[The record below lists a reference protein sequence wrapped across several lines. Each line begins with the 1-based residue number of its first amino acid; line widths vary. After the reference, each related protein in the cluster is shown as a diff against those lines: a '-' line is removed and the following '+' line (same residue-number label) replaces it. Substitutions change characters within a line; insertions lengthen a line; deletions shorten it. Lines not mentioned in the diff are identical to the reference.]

1 MNKLKNLRV
10 KAFTL
15 VEMLVVLLII
25 SVLMLLFVPNLT
37 KQKEAVSDTGNAAVV
52 KVVESQAEL
61 YELKNTGDQA
71 TLSKLVAAGN
81 ISQKQADS
89 YKAYYGR
96 QLPIKAFTVLES
108 LLVLMISSF
117 ILLALSSSVQATFE
131 QIQAKIF
138 FLEFEHFYQESQKL
152 SVSSQRKL
160 VLEISNQEISNGYA
174 RLPIPKGI
182 QAPESTQIYFDKAGG
197 NSSLSKVQF
206 QTKEGLV
213 TYQLYIGNGKFKKTT
228 N

>member
-1 MNKLKNLRV
+1 MVRTIVRL
-10 KAFTL
+10 
-15 VEMLVVLLII
+15 
-25 SVLMLLFVPNLT
+25 
-37 KQKEAVSDTGNAAVV
+37 
-52 KVVESQAEL
+52 
-61 YELKNTGDQA
+61 
-71 TLSKLVAAGN
+71 
-81 ISQKQADS
+81 
-89 YKAYYGR
+89 R

-160 VLEISNQEISNGYA
+160 VLEISSQEISNGYA

-182 QAPESTQIYFDKAGG
+182 QAPESTQINFDKAGG

-228 N
+228 NERDHLTGSLTSFGSFCCNCKFATRSNHAITQRSSCHFRKRRGPAGGPNGPPNRAGPSFLKWH

>member
-1 MNKLKNLRV
+1 MVRTIVRLR
-10 KAFTL
+10 K
-15 VEMLVVLLII
+15 
-25 SVLMLLFVPNLT
+25 
-37 KQKEAVSDTGNAAVV
+37 
-52 KVVESQAEL
+52 
-61 YELKNTGDQA
+61 
-71 TLSKLVAAGN
+71 
-81 ISQKQADS
+81 
-89 YKAYYGR
+89 
-96 QLPIKAFTVLES
+96 LPIKAFTVLES

>member
-1 MNKLKNLRV
+1 MVRTIVRL
-10 KAFTL
+10 
-15 VEMLVVLLII
+15 
-25 SVLMLLFVPNLT
+25 
-37 KQKEAVSDTGNAAVV
+37 
-52 KVVESQAEL
+52 
-61 YELKNTGDQA
+61 
-71 TLSKLVAAGN
+71 
-81 ISQKQADS
+81 
-89 YKAYYGR
+89 R

-131 QIQAKIF
+131 QIF

-160 VLEISNQEISNGYA
+160 VLEISSQEISNGYA

>member
-1 MNKLKNLRV
+1 
-10 KAFTL
+10 
-15 VEMLVVLLII
+15 
-25 SVLMLLFVPNLT
+25 
-37 KQKEAVSDTGNAAVV
+37 
-52 KVVESQAEL
+52 
-61 YELKNTGDQA
+61 
-71 TLSKLVAAGN
+71 
-81 ISQKQADS
+81 
-89 YKAYYGR
+89 
-96 QLPIKAFTVLES
+96 
-108 LLVLMISSF
+108 MISSF

-131 QIQAKIF
+131 QIQEKIF

>member
-1 MNKLKNLRV
+1 MVRTIVRL
-10 KAFTL
+10 
-15 VEMLVVLLII
+15 
-25 SVLMLLFVPNLT
+25 
-37 KQKEAVSDTGNAAVV
+37 
-52 KVVESQAEL
+52 
-61 YELKNTGDQA
+61 
-71 TLSKLVAAGN
+71 
-81 ISQKQADS
+81 
-89 YKAYYGR
+89 R
-96 QLPIKAFTVLES
+96 QLQIKAFTVLES

-117 ILLALSSSVQATFE
+117 ILLALSNSVQATFE

-160 VLEISNQEISNGYA
+160 VLEISSQEISNGYA

>member
-1 MNKLKNLRV
+1 MRL
-10 KAFTL
+10 
-15 VEMLVVLLII
+15 
-25 SVLMLLFVPNLT
+25 
-37 KQKEAVSDTGNAAVV
+37 
-52 KVVESQAEL
+52 
-61 YELKNTGDQA
+61 
-71 TLSKLVAAGN
+71 
-81 ISQKQADS
+81 
-89 YKAYYGR
+89 R

-138 FLEFEHFYQESQKL
+138 FLEFEHFYQKL

>member
-1 MNKLKNLRV
+1 M
-10 KAFTL
+10 
-15 VEMLVVLLII
+15 
-25 SVLMLLFVPNLT
+25 
-37 KQKEAVSDTGNAAVV
+37 
-52 KVVESQAEL
+52 
-61 YELKNTGDQA
+61 
-71 TLSKLVAAGN
+71 
-81 ISQKQADS
+81 
-89 YKAYYGR
+89 
-96 QLPIKAFTVLES
+96 
-108 LLVLMISSF
+108 VLMISSF

-131 QIQAKIF
+131 QIQEKIF

>member
-1 MNKLKNLRV
+1 MRNIQKKLLLLQIKG
-10 KAFTL
+10 FTL
-15 VEMLVVLLII
+15 
-25 SVLMLLFVPNLT
+25 
-37 KQKEAVSDTGNAAVV
+37 
-52 KVVESQAEL
+52 
-61 YELKNTGDQA
+61 
-71 TLSKLVAAGN
+71 
-81 ISQKQADS
+81 
-89 YKAYYGR
+89 
-96 QLPIKAFTVLES
+96 LES
-108 LLVLMISSF
+108 LLTLFITSFLLLAVSGSVRSSF
-117 ILLALSSSVQATFE
+117 E
-131 QIQAKIF
+131 QVEEQIF

-160 VLEISNQEISNGYA
+160 VLEISSQEISNGYA

-182 QAPESTQIYFDKAGG
+182 QAPESTQINFDKAGG